1 MGLSLAR
8 GILDYKRSSQ
18 GPDLFILA
26 RTLVSNVLINIEF
39 LRLE

>member
-26 RTLVSNVLINIEF
+26 RTLVSNVLRNIEF

>member
-1 MGLSLAR
+1 MCLSLAR

-26 RTLVSNVLINIEF
+26 RTLVSNVLRNSEF
-39 LRLE
+39 MHFE